1 MVGQDCTDYYD
12 YNEWIQEARESPM
25 PLIGMY
31 VATASLVCSVA
42 MAAVA
47 MKISVD
53 VTTAMF
59 GNIDYLAKLSNSV
72 FMITVMGNFLISFAS
87 MNNKEIFMN
96 IVALGILYNELHEIA
111 CNGGKLEEIGNLT
124 HEKLKEVVEK
134 YWVMAETGSPQ
145 FVMARSVTSAMSG
158 AICLTTRI
166 SFTLAILV
174 VKSDGGLKGLDS
186 PYRWST
192 VWIFM
197 IQSIGVVVGNIAPL
211 CRWLIAINFNCNN
224 MFTNHHHKEFKLV
237 ETFWIQTLVA
247 WKKTPLPSQIRGM
260 KWKRVIGNVKILV
273 LNLCIGVQIGIVVAS
288 KLVHLISI
296 IITIPLF
303 SCVYFG
309 KRMKVD
315 LRSESSAL
323 EAKNSS
329 PELDRYVLQLE
340 GEVKLPKS
348 ILKNMCHEFDQLI
361 LMGKSRQPQNLL
373 ELLRKSNNSFKG
385 VVDCD
390 GYQVQYC
397 WMLPV
402 VTLTSIAVAL
412 PGIENHTV
420 NRLMSS
426 VSEGLLYTSLVEESF
441 SYKGDDLLI
450 NLKCAANVV
459 WAGVE
464 LNCKC
469 GVMRGPEVLAA
480 NSMSTISQTILNDY
494 KCSTDPHA
502 DGHLFEKLSIMIADI
517 LGACLTNLPRV
528 IIQKCYC
535 SAIEERDKSVRRA
548 ACLLGETEEIL
559 AILKHHELPSLSGDR
574 AAYIDDWR
582 SYMMQ
587 KDPPAL
593 VPSSNNDIPASGSG
607 ELHIN
612 VDE

>member
-1 MVGQDCTDYYD
+1 
-12 YNEWIQEARESPM
+12 
-25 PLIGMY
+25 
-31 VATASLVCSVA
+31 
-42 MAAVA
+42 
-47 MKISVD
+47 
-53 VTTAMF
+53 
-59 GNIDYLAKLSNSV
+59 
-72 FMITVMGNFLISFAS
+72 
-87 MNNKEIFMN
+87 MN
-96 IVALGILYNELHEIA
+96 IVALGILVITITVKICIELYTWPWSVISQIFVVVSLLVLFMTMISSVLTIPATKRYMELKYNELHEID
-111 CNGGKLEEIGNLT
+111 CNGGKLGETENLT
-124 HEKLKEVVEK
+124 NEKLKEVVEK

-145 FVMARSVTSAMSG
+145 FVTARSVTSALLG
-158 AICLTTRI
+158 AICLATTI
-166 SFTLAILV
+166 SFLTLAIYV
-174 VKSDGGLKGLDS
+174 VIHGSGLKGFDS

-192 VWIFM
+192 VCIFM

-211 CRWLIAINFNCNN
+211 CRWLTAINFNCNN
-224 MFTNHHHKEFKLV
+224 MFTNHHHHKEFKLV
-237 ETFWIQTLVA
+237 ETYWIQTLVA

-260 KWKRVIGNVKILV
+260 KCKRVIRNVKILV

-303 SCVYFG
+303 SCFYYE
-309 KRMKVD
+309 KRMKVG
-315 LRSESSAL
+315 LGSESCAL
-323 EAKNSS
+323 EAENSS
-329 PELDRYVLQLE
+329 RELDRYVLQLE

-373 ELLRKSNNSFKG
+373 ELLQKSNDSFKG

-390 GYQVQYC
+390 GNQVQYC

-420 NRLMSS
+420 NRLICSMI
-426 VSEGLLYTSLVEESF
+426 EGLSYTSHVEESF
-441 SYKGDDLLI
+441 SYKGDHDLL

-464 LNCKC
+464 LNRKWLDKDLRKC
-469 GVMRGPEVLAA
+469 LLKGRTMEGTLQTFVDIADKATTEFQSSVMRGPKVLAA

-494 KCSTDPHA
+494 KRSANPHEVE
-502 DGHLFEKLSIMIADI
+502 HLFKKLSIMIAVI
-517 LGACLTNLPRV
+517 LGAYLTNLPRV
-528 IIQKCYC
+528 IIRKCYC

-548 ACLLGETEEIL
+548 ARLLGETEEIF
-559 AILKHHELPSLSGDR
+559 AILKHHELTSLSGDR
-574 AAYIDDWR
+574 AAYIDKWR

-587 KDPPAL
+587 KDHPAL
-593 VPSSNNDIPASGSG
+593 VPSSNNEIPASGTG